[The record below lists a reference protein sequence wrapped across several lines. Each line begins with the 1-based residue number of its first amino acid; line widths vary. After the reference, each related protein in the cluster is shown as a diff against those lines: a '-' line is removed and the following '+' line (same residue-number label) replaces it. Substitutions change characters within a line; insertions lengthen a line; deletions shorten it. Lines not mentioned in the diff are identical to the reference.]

1 MRSLQIMCPG
11 YKFEIAPIVVGT
23 MECFPKYLVTSLKMV
38 GFKGKEIKLLICRM
52 QMKSIFGNVKIC
64 KMFGSSMILK
74 SECGGVLKT
83 LSNIFG
89 GIFSR
94 K

>member
-1 MRSLQIMCPG
+1 MFS
-11 YKFEIAPIVVGT
+11 
-23 MECFPKYLVTSLKMV
+23 KYLVTSLKMF
-38 GFKGKEIKLLICRM
+38 GFTGKEIKLLICRM
-52 QMKSIFGNVKIC
+52 QMKSIFGSVKIC

-83 LSNIFG
+83 LSNIFD